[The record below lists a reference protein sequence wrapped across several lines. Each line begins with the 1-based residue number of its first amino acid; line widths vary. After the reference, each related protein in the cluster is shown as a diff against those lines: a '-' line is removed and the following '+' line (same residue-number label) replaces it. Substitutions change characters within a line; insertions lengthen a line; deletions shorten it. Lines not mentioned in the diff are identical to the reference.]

1 MTPQEQRKIRLQN
14 DYQEM
19 LNIKGNVVDWKVIEG
34 SPPYVESY
42 ELTVQ
47 VRTIIGSGP
56 NYRNEH
62 VISVE
67 LPANYPLSAPPRTTM
82 LTKPQPFH
90 PNWYSSGI
98 WCYGSWD
105 FSESL
110 GHHVIRMI
118 QTLQFDLDIT
128 NQNSPA
134 NSEANSWF
142 KTNQGI
148 GLFPCDN
155 TVLPDPTQKKV
166 FKPTQKKKFEL
177 VNKPCKKFEI
187 K

>member
-19 LNIKGNVVDWKVIEG
+19 LNIKGNVVDWKVTKG
-34 SPPYVESY
+34 SPPYVEAY
-42 ELTVQ
+42 ELTVR
-47 VRTIIGSGP
+47 VRTIIGKDP
-56 NYRNEH
+56 KYRSEH
-62 VISVE
+62 AISVE
-67 LPANYPLSAPPRTTM
+67 LPANYPSAPPQTHMR
-82 LTKPQPFH
+82 TKPQPFH
-90 PNWYSSGI
+90 PNWYSSGN

-128 NQNSPA
+128 NPNSPA
-134 NSEANSWF
+134 NSEANRWYES
-142 KTNQGI
+142 NQGK

-155 TVLPDPTQKKV
+155 TVLPDPTK
-166 FKPTQKKKFEL
+166 KKKFEV
-177 VNKPCKKFEI
+177 VNKPRKKFQI

>member
-19 LNIKGNVVDWKVIEG
+19 LNIKGNIVDWRTTKG
-34 SPPYVESY
+34 SPPYVEAY
-42 ELTVQ
+42 ELTVR

-56 NYRNEH
+56 NYRGEH
-62 VISVE
+62 IILIE
-67 LPANYPLSAPPRTTM
+67 LPANYPIGPPQTSMRTT
-82 LTKPQPFH
+82 PQPFH
-90 PNWYSSGI
+90 PNWYSSGR

-118 QTLQFDLDIT
+118 QTLQFNLDIT
-128 NQNSPA
+128 NPNSAA

-142 KTNQGI
+142 QANQGRS
-148 GLFPCDN
+148 LFPCDN
-155 TVLPDPTQKKV
+155 TVLPDPTK
-166 FKPTQKKKFEL
+166 KKKFDIA
-177 VNKPCKKFEI
+177 NTPRKKFEI